1 MKEPNCLRDPSTD
14 ERTKWKERSKKSE
27 RTTACERSM
36 FAERTNNE
44 EIYAL
49 FEVILRLLVGNCTDS
64 YPRRA

>member
-1 MKEPNCLRDPSTD
+1 LS
-14 ERTKWKERSKKSE
+14 ERTRVRERSKKAE
-27 RTTACERSM
+27 RTTTVERSM

-44 EIYAL
+44 EIYTL